1 MEYNSLKFEINSG
14 IMKNILVPVDFSE
27 PSRAAAL
34 YAIQLAEVL
43 HAKIHLLSVEDSVPE
58 TVAFRNTQQW
68 REIVL
73 QNGLEAGKPWVDE
86 LKKQA
91 SERVEIVFS
100 CKSGWPIFTVIEH
113 YTTDHRI
120 DLIVMGSK
128 GASGIKKVILGSN
141 AASVINQSSVPVI
154 VVPMHHV
161 FKGIKS
167 IIYATDMEHLDLQID
182 KVNEFARAFDAKLH
196 IVHVQAEGA
205 MEEASATSAYQQV
218 DKISAADTHF
228 HLFKSI
234 PVAKA
239 LEDYVKKEKGDLLVL
254 FTHKLDFFEKLLQ
267 TSVTRILASDNQIP
281 VLTFIKRNGE

>member
-1 MEYNSLKFEINSG
+1 
-14 IMKNILVPVDFSE
+14 MKNILVPVDFSE
-27 PSRAAAL
+27 PSRIAAL

-43 HAKIHLLSVEDSVPE
+43 KAKIHLLLVEDSVPE
-58 TVAFRNTQQW
+58 TVAFKNTRQW
-68 REIVL
+68 SEIVL
-73 QNGLEAGKPWVDE
+73 QNNLESGKLWVDE

-91 SERVEIVFS
+91 SERVQIVFT

-120 DLIVMGSK
+120 DFIVMGSK

-141 AASVINQSSVPVI
+141 AAAVINQSSVPVI
-154 VVPMHHV
+154 VVPVNHV

-196 IVHVQAEGA
+196 IVHVQEEGEL
-205 MEEASATSAYQQV
+205 EEISTTSAYQQV
-218 DKISAADTHF
+218 DKISAIGSQF

-239 LEDYVKKEKGDLLVL
+239 LEGYVKKENGDLLVL

-267 TSVTRILASDNQIP
+267 TSVTRILASENQIP